1 MQNNRLEFVSLPKPQ
16 EEPFSKFEKSEEI
29 PEGEVN
35 ALGIKYFIGLSFFL
49 APNTTAALHQAQK
62 GHFER
67 GLNACRWRHIEFTIS
82 LVGSFSESLPQTLSN
97 QIRTI

>member
-1 MQNNRLEFVSLPKPQ
+1 MPLKEKKIQNYRLEFVSLPKPQ

-49 APNTTAALHQAQK
+49 APNTTAVLHQAQK
-62 GHFER
+62 KGILR
-67 GLNACRWRHIEFTIS
+67 GD
-82 LVGSFSESLPQTLSN
+82 
-97 QIRTI
+97 